1 MSSKLNKVKSE
12 IIQKVTEGEYVDKVI
27 ELLTSD
33 LSYEEKIELKIIFE
47 NTMREYRLNAESWL
61 NTNLTFPLDEILKSR
76 LFVFPLS
83 DKNEQNSVY
92 KEILA
97 EYDDSINKFENTL
110 EIQTKSPLAYKI
122 ERWEAQE
129 EQGGIYAYIYNDI
142 EKRNVAIYNLA
153 DKVARKSQCN
163 IDLGIYISELDKH
176 IVKYTSSLDILSG
189 LHLRYSIPQKNIL
202 VWDTLTCAENL
213 GGTSSDTFG
222 AYKISCKF
230 QWEILNRTLRPE
242 VGYVQ
247 IEENDDLDNFGDT
260 FSPIFVEVI
269 EDVNDLDK
277 KIDLLYNKIHD
288 IRETNDKVTD

>member
-76 LFVFPLS
+76 LFVFPES

-202 VWDTLTCAENL
+202 Y
-213 GGTSSDTFG
+213 G
-222 AYKISCKF
+222 I
-230 QWEILNRTLRPE
+230 P
-242 VGYVQ
+242 
-247 IEENDDLDNFGDT
+247 
-260 FSPIFVEVI
+260 
-269 EDVNDLDK
+269 
-277 KIDLLYNKIHD
+277 
-288 IRETNDKVTD
+288 